1 MKDEHGRRDLAP
13 VAGAALA
20 LALILAVAL
29 IIA

>member
-1 MKDEHGRRDLAP
+1 MDEHGRRDIAP
-13 VAGAALA
+13 AVGASLA

>member
-1 MKDEHGRRDLAP
+1 MKDEHGRQDLAP
-13 VAGAALA
+13 AVGAALA